1 MGWTADVAGV
11 GVAAEEGVGEG
22 AAAMAE
28 AGAPTTAPP
37 LSSAKLMRV
46 INNNTAATG
55 NRQTRLNETMMI

>member
-22 AAAMAE
+22 AAAG
-28 AGAPTTAPP
+28 AGAAAPP

-46 INNNTAATG
+46 VNNNTAATG
-55 NRQTRLNETMMI
+55 NRQARLNETMMI